1 VQLPGYQVCDALRQ
15 GGLVSCLRD
24 HAPDDGGH
32 YVYYQSRQHL
42 PSRIRVFVDHMT
54 AAIRALDLQCM
65 DAPG

>member
-1 VQLPGYQVCDALRQ
+1 M
-15 GGLVSCLRD
+15 RD

-32 YVYYQSRQHL
+32 YVCYQSRQHL

-54 AAIRALDLQCM
+54 AAIRTLDLQCM